1 MQEVVHVLWE
11 YASRYCLEGC
21 YGIDARQNR
30 EECANMVSRN
40 WEALEKACPPDVF
53 QRVAALCDGWEELRG
68 WDMEAAFVCGFHL
81 GASLR

>member
-1 MQEVVHVLWE
+1 
-11 YASRYCLEGC
+11 
-21 YGIDARQNR
+21 
-30 EECANMVSRN
+30 MVSRS